1 MQQVLQST
9 KDNIMKKFIATLIIV
24 NTFLWFGLSSFMS
37 SAKANDYNEAV
48 IGHIIT
54 ETLKGTDIDHS
65 AIMNA
70 EIQKLVHNFS
80 MEIIAVFSNNLPS
93 ILDSISAELRANA
106 DKNYKCALQSDDYKN
121 KECK

>member
-1 MQQVLQST
+1 
-9 KDNIMKKFIATLIIV
+9 MKTGLIIV
-24 NTFLWFGLSSFMS
+24 CVWIWGLFLWVETAS
-37 SAKANDYNEAV
+37 ANDYNTATGAHILTEV
-48 IGHIIT
+48 I
-54 ETLKGTDIDHS
+54 KGTDLDEG

-70 EIQKLVHNFS
+70 EIQKLLHNFS

-93 ILDSISAELRANA
+93 ILDSISAELRAKA

>member
-1 MQQVLQST
+1 MYYM
-9 KDNIMKKFIATLIIV
+9 IMWKIIIMNKFIATLIIV
-24 NTFLWFGLSSFMS
+24 NAIIWFGLSSFMS
-37 SAKANDYNEAV
+37 SAKANDYNTATTV
-48 IGHIIT
+48 HIIT
-54 ETLKGTDIDHS
+54 ETLKGTDMDHS

-93 ILDSISAELRANA
+93 ILDGISAELRANA

>member
-1 MQQVLQST
+1 MYYM
-9 KDNIMKKFIATLIIV
+9 IMWKIIIMNKFIATLIIV
-24 NTFLWFGLSSFMS
+24 NAIIWFGLSSFMS
-37 SAKANDYNEAV
+37 SAKANDYNTATTV
-48 IGHIIT
+48 HIIT

-93 ILDSISAELRANA
+93 ILDGISAELRANA

-121 KECK
+121 KDCK

>member
-1 MQQVLQST
+1 
-9 KDNIMKKFIATLIIV
+9 MKKFIATLIIV
-24 NTFLWFGLSSFMS
+24 NTILLFGLSSFMS
-37 SAKANDYNEAV
+37 SAKANDYNTATTV
-48 IGHIIT
+48 HIIT
-54 ETLKGTDIDHS
+54 ETLKGTDMDHS